1 MKPILPRKLLFAA
14 MTSSALCLAAAPPA
28 SATQPGGTDWLW
40 LSGTLTGCTWTITV
54 QWAGFPDAK
63 YLEVFTTETYTGV
76 PLVVTDVRIKNK
88 DNTATVT
95 LPPLADS
102 ASAAYFYPWAQ
113 LVDTHGNAIPA
124 SLDFSGQNLAY
135 CAAP

>member
-1 MKPILPRKLLFAA
+1 MKRFTRHLLSAA
-14 MTSSALCLAAAPPA
+14 IASAALSLAPAGPAAAA
-28 SATQPGGTDWLW
+28 QPGTDWLW

-54 QWAGFPDAK
+54 QWAGFQEAK

-76 PLVVTDVRIKNK
+76 PLLSTLVRIRNK
-88 DNTATVT
+88 DNIATVT

-102 ASAAYFYPWAQ
+102 ATSALFYPWAQ
-113 LVDTHGNAIPA
+113 LVDAHGNAIPA
-124 SLDFSGQNLAY
+124 SLDFSGVNLAY

>member
-1 MKPILPRKLLFAA
+1 MKSFTRNAL
-14 MTSSALCLAAAPPA
+14 SSAAAALALSLAPA
-28 SATQPGGTDWLW
+28 GPAAAAQAGTDWLW

-54 QWAGFPDAK
+54 QWAGFQDAK
-63 YLEVFTTETYTGV
+63 FLEVFTTETYTGA
-76 PLVVTDVRIKNK
+76 PLLSTMVRIKNK

-102 ASAAYFYPWAQ
+102 TTAALFYPWAQ
-113 LVDTHGNAIPA
+113 LVDSHGNAIPA